1 MFPRAHTYSYM
12 LASWRMAWYK
22 LHYPMEFYKVML
34 EVRCK
39 DGFDAEH
46 MAFGKEGFEEFAKFI
61 RSDYAANTS
70 FVMDARQTC
79 MLLHD
84 YYDHGFSFRVSDNQL
99 PDGETF
105 RIADAHTIEVDGSK
119 YKRNPDSYDE
129 DEMYFF

>member
-1 MFPRAHTYSYM
+1 M
-12 LASWRMAWYK
+12 LAAWRMAWYK
-22 LHYPMEFYKVML
+22 LHYPLEFYKAML

-46 MAFGKEGFEEFAKFI
+46 MASGKEGLEEFAKFI
-61 RSDYAANTS
+61 RSDYAANRS
-70 FVMDARQTC
+70 FVMDARKTC